1 LFEWLARL
9 FDCVALKQLRIQ
21 AFKHL
26 LHTARE
32 KHSLDA
38 LLVVA
43 AHESR
48 VVEVAFLSGLLLG
61 QDVTVIGMLSLDF
74 TSAGES
80 EALLGTRFSL

>member
-1 LFEWLARL
+1 MFFLSYIDAESVELL
-9 FDCVALKQLRIQ
+9 G
-21 AFKHL
+21 

-38 LLVVA
+38 FLVVA
-43 AHESR
+43 ANDSR

-61 QDVTVIGMLSLDF
+61 QDVTVIGMLSLDL

-80 EALLGTRFSL
+80 EALLGT